1 MDHQRL
7 GRAESLIRGEAIRFM
22 QQQRSDS
29 QRSKLEMVLYNP
41 PADASPPEPEP
52 EPESSSAEPPPS
64 VPAQN
69 IIEEIMMKYGL
80 KRQAN
85 PPIVIATPIPSEPTS
100 APPPSP
106 IIKFSRSRKKSLV
119 KKGAGT
125 SEPTE
130 SEEED
135 TVDHTEEH
143 ELERSTQPGEASEP
157 QSSTQ
162 APPEE
167 IPPLVEVKLEVE
179 DMTPE
184 EFERYGWTDR
194 LTFEQFTCLDAERAN
209 AKHPQGKGKG
219 KGKGKAKSSQAEDPN
234 YPVWNVKVKTV
245 HYPFGSIPIS
255 ESPFGEFAGL
265 TKVNELK
272 RAIEESLELE
282 RQRKARDEKELQ
294 DILAQIDQQTKE
306 EKWVEMQEEHKQ
318 KQLERN
324 KRHPL

>member
-1 MDHQRL
+1 M
-7 GRAESLIRGEAIRFM
+7 
-22 QQQRSDS
+22 
-29 QRSKLEMVLYNP
+29 
-41 PADASPPEPEP
+41 
-52 EPESSSAEPPPS
+52 
-64 VPAQN
+64 
-69 IIEEIMMKYGL
+69 
-80 KRQAN
+80 
-85 PPIVIATPIPSEPTS
+85 PSEP
-100 APPPSP
+100 
-106 IIKFSRSRKKSLV
+106 
-119 KKGAGT
+119 
-125 SEPTE
+125 SEP
-130 SEEED
+130 EEEEPLARSED
-135 TVDHTEEH
+135 Y
-143 ELERSTQPGEASEP
+143 ELDRMPQPGEASEP

-162 APPEE
+162 VPPEE
-167 IPPLVEVKLEVE
+167 ILPLAEVKLEVE

-194 LTFEQFTCLDAERAN
+194 ITFEQLVCLDAEREL
-209 AKHPQGKGKG
+209 AKPPQEKRKGKG
-219 KGKGKAKSSQAEDPN
+219 KGKGKATSSQAEDPN

-306 EKWVEMQEEHKQ
+306 EKWAEMQEEHKQ